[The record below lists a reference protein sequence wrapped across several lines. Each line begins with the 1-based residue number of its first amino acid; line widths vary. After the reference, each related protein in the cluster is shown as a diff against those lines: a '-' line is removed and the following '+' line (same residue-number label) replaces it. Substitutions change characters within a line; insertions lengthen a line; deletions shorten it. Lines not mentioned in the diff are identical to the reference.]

1 MIFLLP
7 FFLLPFFLFPTIFSN
22 TSSFPRQA
30 VQTSF
35 WAEEVTNYCY
45 QQMKEEEGRR
55 NAVVEAFQVAEKSN
69 QDLKKRLLE

>member
-1 MIFLLP
+1 MI
-7 FFLLPFFLFPTIFSN
+7 FLLPFFLFPTIFSN

-30 VQTSF
+30 VQASF
-35 WAEEVTNYCY
+35 WAEEMTNYCH

-69 QDLKKRLLE
+69 WDLKKRLLE